1 MRDRKQER
9 EWERKEPRCSR
20 CRCCRLECHS

>member
-9 EWERKEPRCSR
+9 EWERKEPA
-20 CRCCRLECHS
+20 LDVGVVD